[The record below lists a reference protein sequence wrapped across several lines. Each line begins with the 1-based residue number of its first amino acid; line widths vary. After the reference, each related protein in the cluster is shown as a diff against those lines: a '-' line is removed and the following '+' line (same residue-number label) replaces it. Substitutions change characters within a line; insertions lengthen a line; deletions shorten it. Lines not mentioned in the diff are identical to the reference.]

1 MNMTGSV
8 ETQSLATPFNTYYLS
23 SSDCA
28 EPKDDQFYPL
38 NKDSV
43 WQIPIPDNQVTYVV
57 LSTFNLEEPQ
67 DGSCINDF
75 VSVYADDQTPVKF
88 CSSLDLVEESIP
100 AGPEQL
106 TIRFQSNEANNLGG
120 FSGAVWFACKKTKF
134 HLHIPAN
141 DDVMSLLCWIL
152 ILLLCHL
159 YICLYNYSR

>member
-23 SSDCA
+23 SGDCA
-28 EPKDDQFYPL
+28 EPKDDQSYPL

-75 VSVYADDQTPVKF
+75 VSVYADDQLHGKY
-88 CSSLDLVEESIP
+88 CSSLGLVEESIP
-100 AGPEQL
+100 VGPKRL

-120 FSGAVWFACKKTKF
+120 FSGAVWFHRKEHQMPPVHPCK
-134 HLHIPAN
+134 
-141 DDVMSLLCWIL
+141 
-152 ILLLCHL
+152 
-159 YICLYNYSR
+159 

>member
-1 MNMTGSV
+1 MKTK
-8 ETQSLATPFNTYYLS
+8 SLATPYNIYYLGS
-23 SSDCA
+23 SNCT
-28 EPKDDQFYPL
+28 ELKDDQFYPL

-43 WQIPIPDNQVTYVV
+43 WQIPIPENQVTHLK
-57 LSTFNLEEPQ
+57 LSTFNLEKPQ

-75 VSVYADDQTPVKF
+75 VSVYADDQLHGKY
-88 CSSLDLVEESIP
+88 CSSLGLVEESIP
-100 AGPEQL
+100 VGPKRL